1 MGSGDNTKDS
11 KSPNFPNIC
20 GKSGMKGRGE
30 TIEWGLIRWNA
41 FFFLISMERLHI

>member
-1 MGSGDNTKDS
+1 MGPGDNTKDS